1 MENTAKWIV
10 VNENG
15 VNKIKCSNC
24 KEEPLLIGEEF
35 PLIKLSNYCP
45 NCGKKMIREAV

>member
-1 MENTAKWIV
+1 MEDTAEWVI

-15 VNKIKCSNC
+15 MNKYICSNC

-35 PLIKLSNYCP
+35 PLIKLSNFCP
-45 NCGKKMIREAV
+45 YCGKKMIREAV